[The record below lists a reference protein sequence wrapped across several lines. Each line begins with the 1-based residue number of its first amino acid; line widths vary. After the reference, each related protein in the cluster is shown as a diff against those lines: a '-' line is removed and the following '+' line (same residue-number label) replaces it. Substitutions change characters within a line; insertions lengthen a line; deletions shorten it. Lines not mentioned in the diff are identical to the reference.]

1 MQVRL
6 TDRFVDSAKPKAG
19 DSRTDY
25 WDTAKGSRLGL
36 RVWERSKVWL
46 VMYRRNADGKKR
58 RYKLGTYPAL
68 SLESARK
75 AQLVSLVSRLMR

>member
-1 MQVRL
+1 L
-6 TDRFVDSAKPKAG
+6 
-19 DSRTDY
+19 
-25 WDTAKGSRLGL
+25 
-36 RVWERSKVWL
+36 L